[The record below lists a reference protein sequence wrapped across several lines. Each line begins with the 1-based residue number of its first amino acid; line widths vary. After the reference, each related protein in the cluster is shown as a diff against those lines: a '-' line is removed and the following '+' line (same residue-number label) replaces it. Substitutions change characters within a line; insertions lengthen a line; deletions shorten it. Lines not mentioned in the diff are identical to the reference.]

1 MRFEGAIFDLDGTL
15 LDSMHFWNDL
25 GAEYLRYKGII
36 PQDNINEVLR
46 TLSLEQSI
54 RYFKEVYLIKGSEE
68 EIKKEIIGL
77 IENQYRFKVPLK
89 PYVKPFLHK
98 LCNNNVK
105 MCIATATDYNLALA
119 AMERLG
125 IAEYFKFIFT
135 CTEAG
140 LGKDNPEFFLKT
152 LERLKTSISETI
164 VFEDSLHAIKSA
176 KAAGFFVSAVYDKS
190 SEEDKEEIISIADIY
205 LNSFEDW
212 EMKL

>member
-1 MRFEGAIFDLDGTL
+1 MKFKGAIFDLDGTL

-25 GAEYLRYKGII
+25 GAEYLRHKGII
-36 PQDNINEVLR
+36 PPNNINEVLR

-54 RYFKEVYLIKGSEE
+54 RYFQEVYFIKGSEN

-77 IENQYRFKVPLK
+77 IENQYRLKVPLK
-89 PYVKPFLHK
+89 PSVIPFLDK
-98 LCNNNVK
+98 LYNSNVK

-119 AMERLG
+119 AMERLY
-125 IAEYFKFIFT
+125 IAKYFEFIFT
-135 CTEAG
+135 CTQAG

-152 LERLKTSISETI
+152 LEMLKTSKCETI

-176 KAAGFFVSAVYDKS
+176 KAADFFVAAVYDES

-205 LNSFEDW
+205 LNSFEGFV
-212 EMKL
+212 KLI